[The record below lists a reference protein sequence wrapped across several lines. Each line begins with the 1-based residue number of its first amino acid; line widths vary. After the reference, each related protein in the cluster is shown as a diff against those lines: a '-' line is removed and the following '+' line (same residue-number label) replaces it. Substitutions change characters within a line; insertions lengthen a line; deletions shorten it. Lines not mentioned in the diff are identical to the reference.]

1 MHQIQEPNE
10 GDWTKLFELVK
21 CSNSTKELVLVF
33 RAKCFKCAKWC
44 VDTAFAM
51 HPDHKSHPG
60 AVMIM
65 LLSSCTANPMG
76 LRKVVTGVES
86 PPTSGITLV
95 SSGGSNQD
103 NKPTPSFALTSP
115 SWVRVEL
122 PCICTTELP
131 PWNQFP

>member
-21 CSNSTKELVLVF
+21 CSNSTKE
-33 RAKCFKCAKWC
+33 RAKDLKCAKWC
-44 VDTAFAM
+44 VDAAFAM

-76 LRKVVTGVES
+76 LRRVVTGVES

-95 SSGGSNQD
+95 SSGGSN
-103 NKPTPSFALTSP
+103 
-115 SWVRVEL
+115 
-122 PCICTTELP
+122 
-131 PWNQFP
+131 

>member
-21 CSNSTKELVLVF
+21 CSNITKE
-33 RAKCFKCAKWC
+33 RAKDLKCAKWC
-44 VDTAFAM
+44 VDAAFAV

-65 LLSSCTANPMG
+65 LLSSRTANPTG
-76 LRKVVTGVES
+76 LRRVVTGVES

-95 SSGGSNQD
+95 SSGGSN
-103 NKPTPSFALTSP
+103 
-115 SWVRVEL
+115 
-122 PCICTTELP
+122 
-131 PWNQFP
+131 